1 MHHVLER
8 DWTTLHVHNMVI
20 IVGSIVNMIGRG
32 DLYDHLMSSRVFT
45 FIMNTIFIRAP
56 KPMT

>member
-8 DWTTLHVHNMVI
+8 DWTTLHVQNMVT

-32 DLYDHLMSSRVFT
+32 DLYDHLTSSRVLT
-45 FIMNTIFIRAP
+45 FIMNTIFIQAP